1 MTTYL
6 VAVRLLIE
14 TNTDPEGEVADVL
27 HGILTENMRKYAGPQ
42 SSLIDWAVAS
52 AGFEESIVP
61 VAVAS
66 AYEPDEAAFPA
77 WPQERRP

>member
-14 TNTDPEGEVADVL
+14 ANTDPEGEVADVL

-42 SSLIDWAVAS
+42 SSLIDWAIA
-52 AGFEESIVP
+52 AGNFSESIAP
-61 VAVAS
+61 VVTS
-66 AYEPDEAAFPA
+66 GDYEPNETAFPS
-77 WPQERRP
+77 WPAERRP